1 MVVDAESGMKGLC
14 LCMDRDEYIYIYI
27 YISLFVNIGRN
38 PSGQNKPSIELV
50 ENPNPLHG
58 LNTIQEEHT
67 KTFQWLLK
75 YEWIKG

>member
-14 LCMDRDEYIYIYI
+14 LCMDRDEYIYI
-27 YISLFVNIGRN
+27 SLFINIGRN

-58 LNTIQEEHT
+58 LNTIQEEQNQLC
-67 KTFQWLLK
+67 F
-75 YEWIKG
+75 I

>member
-14 LCMDRDEYIYIYI
+14 PCMDRDESPCGLYI
-27 YISLFVNIGRN
+27 YISLFINIGRN

-58 LNTIQEEHT
+58 LNTIQEEQNQLC
-67 KTFQWLLK
+67 F
-75 YEWIKG
+75 I